1 MFRLIDR
8 GPGEDKNGLQ
18 PPTGQEWGRRGSSA
32 SRGPRIHSVLGGG
45 GSMTFNMSSAH
56 RSKSVHLTFT
66 DGATEDQR
74 ERSVQQVSL
83 PTSSHELS

>member
-1 MFRLIDR
+1 MASSHPQGRSGGAEAAL
-8 GPGEDKNGLQ
+8 PPEDPESTLC
-18 PPTGQEWGRRGSSA
+18 WGA
-32 SRGPRIHSVLGGG
+32 G